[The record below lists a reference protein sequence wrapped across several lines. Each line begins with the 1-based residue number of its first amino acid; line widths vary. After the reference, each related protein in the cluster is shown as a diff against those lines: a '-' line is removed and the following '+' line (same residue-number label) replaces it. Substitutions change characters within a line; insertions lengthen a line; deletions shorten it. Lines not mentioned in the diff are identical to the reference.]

1 MDRLNLPVQFNYT
14 ENGTPRSSLAEHRV
28 REQIAEYNQR
38 LQKKYPIYDKQEEY
52 KWVLGKK

>member
-1 MDRLNLPVQFNYT
+1 MYRLNLPVQFIYT
-14 ENGTPRSSLAEHRV
+14 ENGVLRSSLAEHRI
-28 REQIAEYNQR
+28 REQIAEHNQR